1 MDAYI
6 SEDVGGAVGMLDGRE
21 ELMLTESKCTPV
33 SIQLS
38 SVEDPPPGVSR
49 DLKPNG

>member
-6 SEDVGGAVGMLDGRE
+6 SEHVGSGVGMLDGRE
-21 ELMLTESKCTPV
+21 ELMLTESQCTPV
-33 SIQLS
+33 YIQLS
-38 SVEDPPPGVSR
+38 SVGDPPPGVSR